1 MSKVSKLRNSVTR
14 DTGWRHSPLC
24 WLTSDYASCPR
35 TSGVAPRHCA
45 AAVVCCGKIVK
56 KYLNVFVSLL
66 AWCAPGGA
74 VMVMAAWF
82 IVFCPIVY
90 GTLSRLSESPNQ
102 SDVMM
107 GNSEDNVVMIRHY
120 LPCFPKMKLQFRSI
134 NLSTKRRAAS
144 HPGWNTGT
152 ILFPQNRMDRG
163 SQNVF
168 MVRKNAVL
176 KLEDLFL
183 CINFQ

>member
-56 KYLNVFVSLL
+56 KYLNVFVSVL

-134 NLSTKRRAAS
+134 NLSTKRQAAPRLPPRLK
-144 HPGWNTGT
+144 HWNN
-152 ILFPQNRMDRG
+152 IVSSEQNG
-163 SQNVF
+163 S
-168 MVRKNAVL
+168 
-176 KLEDLFL
+176 
-183 CINFQ
+183 

>member
-56 KYLNVFVSLL
+56 KYLNVFVSVL

-90 GTLSRLSESPNQ
+90 GTLSRLSES
-102 SDVMM
+102 VMM

-152 ILFPQNRMDRG
+152 ILFPQSRMVLN

-168 MVRKNAVL
+168 MVRWNAVQ
-176 KLEDLFL
+176 K
-183 CINFQ
+183 CG